1 MVTDNIY
8 ISHNA
13 IKNTASV
20 QLYILSSFIYW
31 VFPLLLEAPMVFNIT
46 TIKPGI
52 LSMQEEEGK
61 DLSAKPIPFYQEIW
75 SLLFAKEG
83 GDIINTDLK

>member
-1 MVTDNIY
+1 
-8 ISHNA
+8 
-13 IKNTASV
+13 
-20 QLYILSSFIYW
+20 
-31 VFPLLLEAPMVFNIT
+31 MVFNIT